1 MSTFHELKLSAETKK
16 EITKQWFESN
26 KSIERIA
33 EDLNLSFAQ
42 VLHAVNEARLSTMR
56 VRKPLIDDDLIPF
69 DEPRKANQ

>member
-1 MSTFHELKLSAETKK
+1 MSHPQIEPLSPETKN
-16 EITKQWFESN
+16 EITKQWFESD

-56 VRKPLIDDDLIPF
+56 VRKSLIDDDLIPF
-69 DEPRKANQ
+69 DETREAKQ